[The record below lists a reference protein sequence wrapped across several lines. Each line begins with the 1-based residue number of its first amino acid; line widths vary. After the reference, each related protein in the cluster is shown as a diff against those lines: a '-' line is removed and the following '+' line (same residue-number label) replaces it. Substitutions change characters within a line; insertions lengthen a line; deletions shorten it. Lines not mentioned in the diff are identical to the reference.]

1 MLGGTFPRSAASIR
15 DTMSSST
22 AEEVTTWTCSETML
36 LVFPSFTTKVI
47 TCAPTENGRETLT
60 PVAKGVVEDSS
71 QKYCNASFSGSVER
85 EASRMIVALEL
96 FTASTAR
103 QLVHD
108 GTGYR
113 GATVNLA
120 TGALF

>member
-1 MLGGTFPRSAASIR
+1 MLAGTLPRSAASIS

-22 AEEVTTWTCSETML
+22 AEEVITWTCTETML
-36 LVFPSFTTKVI
+36 LAFPSLTIKVI
-47 TCAPTENGRETLT
+47 TCAPKENARETLS

-85 EASRMIVALEL
+85 EASRILVALEL

-103 QLVHD
+103 QFVHA
-108 GTGYR
+108 GTG
-113 GATVNLA
+113 
-120 TGALF
+120 